1 MCARRQRMAEAV
13 RRECRV
19 ATEVVGERLDRV
31 RRAALEALAER
42 ELVDRVVGMDQ
53 VGSDAVPAASI
64 VMIVSAKG
72 SVASRADRDGFSAMS
87 RPILPCS
94 RHVTTDNVRLSIV

>member
-53 VGSDAVPAASI
+53 VGEQLCQLHDAIHCAPAYPPRQRCR
-64 VMIVSAKG
+64 
-72 SVASRADRDGFSAMS
+72 SRCLDRDDRIRERVG
-87 RPILPCS
+87 R
-94 RHVTTDNVRLSIV
+94 